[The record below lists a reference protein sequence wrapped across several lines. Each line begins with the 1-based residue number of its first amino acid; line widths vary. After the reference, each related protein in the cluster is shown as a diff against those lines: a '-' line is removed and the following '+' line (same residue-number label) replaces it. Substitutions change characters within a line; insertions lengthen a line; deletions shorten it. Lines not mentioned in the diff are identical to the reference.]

1 MKFLNHNSTLNQGRT
16 QASDTTHEAAPS
28 FQANVNSLL
37 IVRRVSPDALPCA
50 SCGSTSRRLGAGK
63 VPGGASLRCS
73 CNKFIKWLTPG
84 EVAKL
89 EARLGGQR

>member
-1 MKFLNHNSTLNQGRT
+1 MERLKFKPCDKCITGTYKNQELSPPRGYQVQGASRCNPSAIPCAQRGRT
-16 QASDTTHEAAPS
+16 AKK
-28 FQANVNSLL
+28 
-37 IVRRVSPDALPCA
+37 
-50 SCGSTSRRLGAGK
+50 LGAGK

>member
-1 MKFLNHNSTLNQGRT
+1 MKKIIFNLCDKYITPQPVFRAEPH
-16 QASDTTHEAAPS
+16 P
-28 FQANVNSLL
+28 
-37 IVRRVSPDALPCA
+37 LPCA
-50 SCGSTSRRLGAGK
+50 CCGSTSRKLGVGK

>member
-1 MKFLNHNSTLNQGRT
+1 MEQLIFSLCDKDITRDAKTPTISRVDLNH
-16 QASDTTHEAAPS
+16 
-28 FQANVNSLL
+28 
-37 IVRRVSPDALPCA
+37 LPCS
-50 SCGSTSRRLGAGK
+50 SCESTSRQLGAGK
-63 VPGGASLRCS
+63 VPGGASLRCR